1 MGSGWVGDY
10 APAPLTQR
18 QPGGPAK
25 ENIPAIPQQQPGS
38 GGVARLGLH
47 AELQCIDTG
56 GPCAQPFLFAS
67 PTRESSTKDYDRGLL
82 GGALRWELDFSI

>member
-18 QPGGPAK
+18 QPGGPTK
-25 ENIPAIPQQQPGS
+25 LNIVAIPQQQPRS
-38 GGVARLGLH
+38 GGVARLGLL

-56 GPCAQPFLFAS
+56 GPCAQPSIFAS
-67 PTRESSTKDYDRGLL
+67 PTRESSTKN
-82 GGALRWELDFSI
+82 